1 MTQEEI
7 DFFDHLAPEWDANEI
22 LSTPER
28 INSILDKLH
37 VKEGMK
43 VLDLGTGTG
52 ILLPYLSKRVGEK
65 GYVTGIDLSDGML
78 SLAKKKFG
86 NIKNVQLLKLDFEE
100 DVIPGTYD
108 LIILYSVYPHLHFP
122 AETIEWLFKMNI
134 KEDGCIVIAFPC
146 DEEFINNIHHERKSE
161 SEHLPSANVLAER
174 IRKWGFYTEVISA
187 TTQEYII
194 KIRKKNI

>member
-108 LIILYSVYPHLHFP
+108 LVMLYSVYPHLHSP

-174 IRKWGFYTEVISA
+174 IRMWGFYTEVISA